1 MKVIILLFFKLYK
14 AIMEN
19 TDKQREEKTPLA
31 LLLTDMPWFISF
43 QISEFVCVCVCLE
56 KWNYYITLYV
66 NLPFVLNNIM
76 CTLLRVN
83 THLPCSL
90 CLSFLTTSL
99 WLDV

>member
-43 QISEFVCVCVCLE
+43 QISEFVCVCVC
-56 KWNYYITLYV
+56 V
-66 NLPFVLNNIM
+66 
-76 CTLLRVN
+76 
-83 THLPCSL
+83 
-90 CLSFLTTSL
+90 
-99 WLDV
+99 